1 MLMKA
6 IILAAGHG
14 TRLRPVTLT
23 MPKPLV
29 PVANK
34 SLIAYAIDVLR
45 EAGLNHIGIVVND
58 LNSAIPQQLG
68 DGSGLGVQLEYIVQT
83 EQKGLAH
90 AAALCRDFVGDEPFC
105 MFLGDNI
112 FQDHM
117 SDWLRAFAQS
127 DVEAAVALGEVSDP
141 SRFGIADV
149 QNGQIKRVVEKPKEN
164 PPSNLAIAGVYLFRK
179 SIFDAIANIKPSKRN
194 ELEITDAIQYLITS
208 GHAVQPYKLS
218 GWWIDAGKPDAIIQA
233 NQLVLG
239 ELPYTPAPTSDNC
252 PQVIGKSDVSH
263 RVILGEGCQIIDS
276 VVRGPV
282 IIGKN
287 VIVRNSFIGPYT
299 SLGDNVTV
307 EGSEI
312 EASIVMQNCV
322 IRNIPGRIDSSLIA
336 DNTQVTSAAQLM
348 PSAHRF
354 ILAEN
359 SYVQL

>member
-1 MLMKA
+1 MKA
-6 IILAAGHG
+6 IILAAGQG

-34 SLIAYAIDVLR
+34 SLIAYAIDVLK

-58 LNSAIPQQLG
+58 LNSAIPNQLG
-68 DGSGLGVQLEYIVQT
+68 DGSSLGVKLEYIVQA

-90 AAALCRDFVGDEPFC
+90 AAGLCREFLGDDPFC

-117 SDWLRAFAQS
+117 SNWLRSFADS
-127 DVEAAVALGEVSDP
+127 DAEAAVALGEVSDP

-149 QNGQIKRVVEKPKEN
+149 QNGRIARVVEKPKEN

-179 SIFDAIANIKPSKRN
+179 SIFDAIANIKPSWRN
-194 ELEITDAIQYLITS
+194 ELEITDAIQYLISS
-208 GHAVQPYKLS
+208 GKLVQPYILT

-239 ELPYTPAPTSDNC
+239 ELPYTPAPENGN
-252 PQVIGKSDVSH
+252 QVIGKSDVSH
-263 RVILGEGCQIIDS
+263 RVLLGEGSQIIDS

-287 VIVRNSFIGPYT
+287 VIVRNSYIGPYT
-299 SLGDNVTV
+299 SLGDNVLV

-312 EASIVMQNCV
+312 EASIVMKDCA
-322 IRNIPGRIDSSLIA
+322 IRNIPGRIDSSLLA
-336 DNTQVTSAAQLM
+336 DNSQVTSAGHVPA
-348 PSAHRF
+348 AHRF